1 MASGAGLNPRGD
13 NPISPEKSLLSRYE
27 RTAPPRNPRA
37 PTPID
42 PKEEEARKANE
53 TIPGKAIALK
63 DHPGKGQ
70 NPEISVISTPVDKVY
85 PTGWITK
92 RRKRL
97 GSQTCWNANQD
108 IP

>member
-42 PKEEEARKANE
+42 PKEEEARKNLLEEA
-53 TIPGKAIALK
+53 
-63 DHPGKGQ
+63 
-70 NPEISVISTPVDKVY
+70 
-85 PTGWITK
+85 TK
-92 RRKRL
+92 YKIDQRRIIFLNYIDSPMRVL
-97 GSQTCWNANQD
+97 
-108 IP
+108 